1 MPSPARPH
9 SINKRKKK
17 KKPTQTV
24 PEAFVKLS
32 ASWGWRYAHRL
43 VPRCS
48 PSPRHCAHRQHPPE
62 GARGEAEGCSGPGRF
77 SRPPRKWEGF
87 LASHGQIWGQD
98 PLRNVNISVF
108 PMRKKKTVRG
118 QSLRG
123 SLRTTSSPSP
133 QLHPLTKEH
142 RRDLTVKGEITE
154 LPRVTFLAAKCC

>member
-9 SINKRKKK
+9 SINKRKKTNQ
-17 KKPTQTV
+17 TQTI

-32 ASWGWRYAHRL
+32 ASWGWSYTHRL
-43 VPRCS
+43 APRCS
-48 PSPRHCAHRQHPPE
+48 PAPRHRAHRQHPPE

-108 PMRKKKTVRG
+108 PMRKKRCPRSVPAQEFADHV
-118 QSLRG
+118 QSL
-123 SLRTTSSPSP
+123 STATSP
-133 QLHPLTKEH
+133 H
-142 RRDLTVKGEITE
+142 
-154 LPRVTFLAAKCC
+154 